1 MAQSYEK
8 HLQLSYKI
16 VRKRTGIA
24 LFSLPLHKI
33 GCGLAIK
40 ATIFSKQVNKTEMS
54 CKQAQLSLL
63 KLPSAADIM
72 KCLTNLYFT

>member
-8 HLQLSYKI
+8 HLQLSYMI

-33 GCGLAIK
+33 GCKQTIGQKLYPYKVLARLIY
-40 ATIFSKQVNKTEMS
+40 
-54 CKQAQLSLL
+54 
-63 KLPSAADIM
+63 P
-72 KCLTNLYFT
+72 NL

>member
-24 LFSLPLHKI
+24 LFSLPLQEI
-33 GCGLAIK
+33 GCGSAIK
-40 ATIFSKQVNKTEMS
+40 ATIFSKQVNE
-54 CKQAQLSLL
+54 
-63 KLPSAADIM
+63 
-72 KCLTNLYFT
+72 

>member
-8 HLQLSYKI
+8 HLQLSYMI

-33 GCGLAIK
+33 GCKKKQSGKNSILIK
-40 ATIFSKQVNKTEMS
+40 F
-54 CKQAQLSLL
+54 
-63 KLPSAADIM
+63 LPD
-72 KCLTNLYFT
+72 